1 MKKIMRDILNMPY
14 YRNHQAVSGHVHN
27 VSCHEDAVRDVFLG
41 NNLSEIVRKVSKS
54 QRDKWLSNPAS
65 CDMANGTFVCQPCG
79 KNDSPDFIVK
89 TENRAYFI
97 ECKSAKGNT
106 KAPMYNSGIPKEG
119 YIYVFTAERYDRTTI
134 YFGED
139 VCPPK
144 DYIIFQKLISEHRK
158 LDAKYNSKF
167 NNNYGLRHYTR
178 PMVTHVGGSDYFD
191 NPDRQKIENG
201 VISAV

>member
-14 YRNHQAVSGHVHN
+14 YRNHQAISGAVHN
-27 VSCHEDAVRDVFLG
+27 ISNHEDAVRDIFFAHR
-41 NNLSEIVRKVSKS
+41 LSEVPRKVGKE
-54 QRDKWLSNPAS
+54 QRNQWLANPAS
-65 CDMANGTFVCQPCG
+65 CDMDNGTFVCQPCG

-89 TENRAYFI
+89 LNNKAYFI
-97 ECKSAKGNT
+97 ECKSVKGGS
-106 KAPMYNSGIPKEG
+106 KAPMYNSGIPKQG
-119 YIYVFTAERYDRTTI
+119 YIYVFTAERYNKTTI

-139 VCPPK
+139 VCPQK

-158 LDAKYNSKF
+158 LDDKYNSKF

-178 PMVTHVGGSDYFD
+178 PMVTHVGGSDYFA